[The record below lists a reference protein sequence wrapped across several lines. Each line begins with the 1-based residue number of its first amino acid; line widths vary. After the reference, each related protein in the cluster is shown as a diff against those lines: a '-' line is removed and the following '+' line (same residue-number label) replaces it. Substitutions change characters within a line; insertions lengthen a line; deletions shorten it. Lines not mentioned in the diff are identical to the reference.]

1 MFYNHFLYLSASFP
15 SIPFHFLFYFMK
27 FEKTSLN
34 MFKHYKLK
42 PSFPI
47 IKDNKEKDRAGQAG
61 VGGGQAPTPKF
72 QLILI

>member
-1 MFYNHFLYLSASFP
+1 MAS
-15 SIPFHFLFYFMK
+15 IQERLIVARVRYFDLK
-27 FEKTSLN
+27 PKRLPRRKTSLN

>member
-1 MFYNHFLYLSASFP
+1 MGFICTANFDVHFWIY
-15 SIPFHFLFYFMK
+15 Y
-27 FEKTSLN
+27 KTSLN